1 MVAKLQSGHWWSNVP
16 FTMMQPAHWL
26 TNRTASGF
34 LHRIPHSTQSA
45 RPAPEK
51 HRQKLNSL
59 LRPRLSDSSR
69 VCSPW
74 GRSLNHLP
82 NLSSSWVMPT
92 SVGLLVFVSSPT
104 RGSFKQRR
112 WCGAAMDHVVS
123 ALRFHLLSG
132 HSSSCSPSGT
142 PLARS
147 SAALMPAMSG
157 PLGGIYSN
165 SSGIFKIR
173 AVPAQ

>member
-59 LRPRLSDSSR
+59 LRPRLSDQA
-69 VCSPW
+69 
-74 GRSLNHLP
+74 
-82 NLSSSWVMPT
+82 
-92 SVGLLVFVSSPT
+92 
-104 RGSFKQRR
+104 GS
-112 WCGAAMDHVVS
+112 
-123 ALRFHLLSG
+123 
-132 HSSSCSPSGT
+132 
-142 PLARS
+142 ARH
-147 SAALMPAMSG
+147 G
-157 PLGGIYSN
+157 EE
-165 SSGIFKIR
+165 
-173 AVPAQ
+173 V